1 MSDRIGV
8 SGCFGDGGTSY
19 PIDDIEEVEAAVS
32 EIVESDTASVEAAS
46 ALAPNLALDMLVDR
60 YDRRLRLLTWAV
72 VAMAALLVFKE
83 LD

>member
-8 SGCFGDGGTSY
+8 SGCFGDGGTAY

-32 EIVESDTASVEAAS
+32 EIVETDTTGDEPAQ
-46 ALAPNLALDMLVDR
+46 APNLALVQLVGQ
-60 YDRRLRLLTWAV
+60 YARRVRLLTWAV
-72 VAMAALLVFKE
+72 VAMAALLVLKE